1 MNIHARALVA
11 ATGTVLLLS
20 GTTVAHA
27 AVAPSATEAKAASSV
42 TVTTK
47 NTPLGKILVNEKGHT
62 LYLFESDKKDKSTC
76 NDACAE
82 AWPPLKADGKLVAK
96 GGVDSKLLD
105 TIKRSDGSKQV
116 TYKGQPL
123 YTFADDTKAGQ
134 TNGQGVDAF
143 GAKWFV
149 LGTDGKK
156 ITKQPASQNGGY

>member
-1 MNIHARALVA
+1 MNIKARALVA
-11 ATGTVLLLS
+11 ATGSALLLS
-20 GTTVAHA
+20 VSTVAHA
-27 AVAPSATEAKAASSV
+27 AAGPDAEKAASSV

-47 NTPLGKILVNEKGHT
+47 NTSLGKILVNDKGHT

-82 AWPPLKADGKLVAK
+82 AWPPLKADGKVVAK